1 MNFTAGKA
9 GRINPSLF
17 PKAKRKNT
25 RHLSTQPS
33 AKSSSSSSSG
43 VQEGGGGPAKRTV
56 CLAVSACK
64 HSATCYHWC
73 ASVTAGTMLWTVTA
87 GGPFYNSHGIEHTVQ
102 EDWEVV
108 VISQLAITL
117 STCLTSPCSAKQWGM
132 CSLYQDLN
140 LNIFSGVFSLPI
152 KSATKSCCFCLRRVS
167 CIQPAHPIPTAIGF
181 FALLCLSGTWTH
193 AECRGEPFQ
202 CCSH

>member
-1 MNFTAGKA
+1 MFQLSEQYTRVKNSGQKVLENNYHAFIPTLTVPTFLWKSTSPSFNAASAQSQMNFTAGKA

-73 ASVTAGTMLWTVTA
+73 ASVTAGTML
-87 GGPFYNSHGIEHTVQ
+87 
-102 EDWEVV
+102 
-108 VISQLAITL
+108 
-117 STCLTSPCSAKQWGM
+117 
-132 CSLYQDLN
+132 
-140 LNIFSGVFSLPI
+140 
-152 KSATKSCCFCLRRVS
+152 
-167 CIQPAHPIPTAIGF
+167 
-181 FALLCLSGTWTH
+181 
-193 AECRGEPFQ
+193 
-202 CCSH
+202 